1 MRALNA
7 MHRLLPLLALLLAGP
22 ISAAPRG
29 DEASAR
35 AATLER
41 FTAALHA
48 DVATLERLLADDL
61 DYCSFRGTCQTKRE
75 YIGEVKSGVLKYK
88 SIEPIVDR
96 VKLFADSAAVLGRV
110 TVTATRNG
118 VERSVSLMYAGVLA
132 WREDRWQLT
141 TWASTVDHRSAG
153 EVTE

>member
-1 MRALNA
+1 MRTLNA
-7 MHRLLPLLALLLAGP
+7 MHRLLPLIALLLAGP
-22 ISAAPRG
+22 IAAAPRG

-35 AATLER
+35 VATLER

-48 DVATLERLLADDL
+48 DVANLERLLADDL

-88 SIEPIVDR
+88 SIEPVVDR

-118 VERSVSLMYAGVLA
+118 VERSVSLMFVGVLA

-141 TWASTVDHRSAG
+141 SWASTIIDPQAK
-153 EVTE
+153 